1 MTFQRLFGLVL
12 PATWLCLALAGA
24 IAAPW
29 LPLADPLY
37 QDLLKLLEKP
47 SGALWFGADSL
58 GRDVLSRSVYGLR
71 VTFIVGIG
79 SVALGFV
86 LGGSLGLLA
95 GYFRGSVERCIM
107 AGNNVLLAFPPLILA
122 VAMMAYPGAAVPKLI
137 LVLGLVVSSAF
148 TRIARVN
155 TLRFAQQEFVTA
167 AKAMGMRDL
176 RIMLVEILPNLWTPL
191 LVFALLGVALAAVAE
206 GTLSFLGL
214 SVPPPTPTLGNMI
227 GSEVS
232 SMREAPHAVFF
243 PAAVLFLTIFSL
255 NRVGEY
261 VQRQL
266 DVKESAL

>member
-1 MTFQRLFGLVL
+1 MTANRLFGLVL
-12 PATWLCLALAGA
+12 PSAWLVLAFGCAF
-24 IAAPW
+24 AAPW

-37 QDLLKLLEKP
+37 QDLLKMLEKP
-47 SGALWFGADSL
+47 SGSLWFGADSL

-71 VTFIVGIG
+71 VTFIVAIG

-95 GYFRGSVERCIM
+95 GYFRGRVERFIM
-107 AGNNVLLAFPPLILA
+107 AGNNVLLAFPPLVLA
-122 VAMMAYPGAAVPKLI
+122 VAMMAYPGAPLPKLV
-137 LVLGLVVSSAF
+137 LVLGLIVSSAF
-148 TRIARVN
+148 ARISRVN
-155 TLRFAQQEFVTA
+155 TLRFAQQEFVVA

-176 RIMLVEILPNLWTPL
+176 RIMLVEILPNLLTPL
-191 LVFALLGVALAAVAE
+191 LVFGLIGVALAAVAE

-232 SMREAPHAVFF
+232 SLREAPHTVFF

-261 VQRQL
+261 VQRKL
-266 DVKESAL
+266 DVRESAV

>member
-1 MTFQRLFGLVL
+1 VTLQRLFGLVL
-12 PATWLCLALAGA
+12 PVTWLLFALTCV

-29 LPLADPLY
+29 LPLSDPLY
-37 QDLLKLLEKP
+37 QDLLKMLEKP
-47 SGALWFGADSL
+47 GAALWFGADSL
-58 GRDVLSRSVYGLR
+58 GRDVLARSVYGLR
-71 VTFIVGIG
+71 VTFIVSVG

-86 LGGSLGLLA
+86 VGGSLGLLA
-95 GYFRGSVERCIM
+95 GYFRGNVERYIM

-148 TRIARVN
+148 TRISRVN
-155 TLRFAQQEFVTA
+155 TLRFAQQEFVMA

-176 RIMLVEILPNLWTPL
+176 RIMLVEIVPNLLNPL

-232 SMREAPHAVFF
+232 SLREAPHAVFF

-261 VQRQL
+261 IQRKL
-266 DVKESAL
+266 DVRESAV